1 MDETPT
7 TKLEELE
14 KQLKPF
20 EELWEL
26 VRDFSQSSQTW
37 TKDSIFKLNSDDIDF
52 QAKAMYKLAVQ
63 LSNNKLIEKF
73 APIALKVTET
83 LVEDIR

>member
-52 QAKAMYKLAVQ
+52 QAKTMYKLAVQ